1 MDGEMGFSE
10 TLTSK
15 SARKSGVAE
24 LLSKIKDAWSNLHAV
39 TGRVFPQHQ
48 IYFRTNGNVRY
59 FTVSTK
65 AQMGAVSVAGL
76 IAGWLVFASSSFW
89 LSNDALLDKERAL
102 AAQQQQMAALQGR
115 ITALHSDMSD
125 LKSRMSMSADRIQAR
140 QTFLQNLFAN
150 RMKIDKTI
158 VTRMNSAE
166 VVQPKTPLTREQE
179 AALKDLRKVE
189 NSQMAFVGTA
199 AQAADARY
207 AQLDGMLRR
216 MGLSAQQM
224 AQATPGVNYGTG
236 GPLVK
241 ASLDRGAYSTLQP
254 EFKDLY
260 MSWTKLDLLQRAML
274 SIPAFLPTKNFQFTS
289 GFGNRYDP
297 FNGGNAQHAG
307 VDMAGPL
314 GTPIYASADGVV
326 VRAGWV
332 GAYGN
337 MVEIDHGR
345 GLTTRYGHLSAINV
359 NVGERVSQGDV
370 VAAMGSTGRS
380 TGSHLHYE
388 VRINGAAVNPMP
400 FLEAARDVLEVQQ
413 AVDVGAPIADPAG

>member
-1 MDGEMGFSE
+1 
-10 TLTSK
+10 
-15 SARKSGVAE
+15 
-24 LLSKIKDAWSNLHAV
+24 LLSKMTEAWSSVRAA
-39 TGRVFPQHQ
+39 TGTTFPQHQ

-59 FTVSTK
+59 FTLSTRV
-65 AQMGAVSVAGL
+65 QVGAVSVAAL
-76 IAGWLVFASSSFW
+76 LASWLVFASSSFW
-89 LSNDALLDKERAL
+89 LTNDALLDKERAI
-102 AAQQQQMAALQGR
+102 AAQQRQLAQMQGR
-115 ITALHSDMSD
+115 INALHSDMSD

-150 RMKIDKTI
+150 RMKMNAD
-158 VTRMNSAE
+158 VVVRMNSAE
-166 VVQPKTPLTREQE
+166 VAKPTTKLTREQE
-179 AALKDLRKVE
+179 AALQDLRKVE
-189 NSQMAFVGTA
+189 NQQMAFVGTA
-199 AQAADARY
+199 AQAAVARY

-216 MGLSAQQM
+216 LGLSAEGLSR
-224 AQATPGVNYGTG
+224 TSPGVNLGQG
-236 GPLVK
+236 GPLVR

-274 SIPAFLPTKNFQFTS
+274 SIPAFLPTKNFSFTS
-289 GFGNRYDP
+289 GFGYRYDP
-297 FNGGNAQHAG
+297 FNGGGATHAG

-337 MVEIDHGR
+337 MVEVDHGR
-345 GLTTRYGHLSAINV
+345 GLMTRYGHLSAINV

-370 VAAMGSTGRS
+370 IAAMGSTGRS

-413 AVDVGAPIADPAG
+413 TVDVGAPIADPAG

>member
-1 MDGEMGFSE
+1 
-10 TLTSK
+10 
-15 SARKSGVAE
+15 
-24 LLSKIKDAWSNLHAV
+24 LLGKITEALSSVRAA
-39 TGRVFPQHQ
+39 TGTAFPQHQ

-59 FTVSTK
+59 FTLSTRI
-65 AQMGAVSVAGL
+65 QVGAVSVAAL
-76 IAGWLVFASSSFW
+76 LAGWLVFASSSFW
-89 LSNDALLDKERAL
+89 LTNDALLDKERAL
-102 AAQQQQMAALQGR
+102 AAQQRQLAQMQGR
-115 ITALHSDMSD
+115 INALHSDMSD

-150 RMKIDKTI
+150 RMKMNSD
-158 VTRMNSAE
+158 VVVRMNSAE
-166 VVQPKTPLTREQE
+166 TVKPNTKLTREQE
-179 AALKDLRKVE
+179 AALQDLRKVE
-189 NSQMAFVGTA
+189 NQQMAFVGTA
-199 AQAADARY
+199 AQAATARY
-207 AQLDGMLRR
+207 AQLDAMLHRL
-216 MGLSAQQM
+216 GLSAEGLSRT
-224 AQATPGVNYGTG
+224 TPSVNLGQG
-236 GPLVK
+236 GPLVR

-274 SIPAFLPTKNFQFTS
+274 SIPAFLPTKNFSFTS
-289 GFGNRYDP
+289 GFGYRYDP
-297 FNGGNAQHAG
+297 FNGGGATHAG

-337 MVEIDHGR
+337 MVEVDHGR
-345 GLTTRYGHLSAINV
+345 GLMTRYGHLSAINV

-370 VAAMGSTGRS
+370 IAAMGSTGRS

-413 AVDVGAPIADPAG
+413 TVDVGAPIADPAG